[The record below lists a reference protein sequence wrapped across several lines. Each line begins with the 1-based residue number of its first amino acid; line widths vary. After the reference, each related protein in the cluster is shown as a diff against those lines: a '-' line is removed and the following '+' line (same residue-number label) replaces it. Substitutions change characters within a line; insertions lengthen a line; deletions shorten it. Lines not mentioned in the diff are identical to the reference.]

1 MTTTVPPRYRL
12 PVAIAASVAVVL
24 LVLVAVLVTG
34 GGGASPSPSPV
45 ASTSAFASASTDP
58 TSTPEGVVRA
68 FFDAYAKAGQTDD
81 PAGIEP
87 FVTGKTSSAYLSA
100 AGFLEG
106 QKEKG
111 KASVTTVLRLD
122 NMTTSAST
130 AGAATVTFDYT
141 EGGYNI
147 DPATGSPL
155 ESPIVLPA
163 TKVAVTVRQLGGRWL
178 VDAYQTQAQ

>member
-1 MTTTVPPRYRL
+1 MNVPPRYRL
-12 PVAIAASVAVVL
+12 PIAILASIAVVAVVL
-24 LVLVAVLVTG
+24 VVVLIANSGSANPVTSP
-34 GGGASPSPSPV
+34 GAS
-45 ASTSAFASASTDP
+45 ASASASTDP
-58 TSTPEGVVRA
+58 GATPEGAVRA
-68 FFDAYAKAGQTDD
+68 FFEAYAKAGQTDD

-100 AGFLEG
+100 AGFLQG

-122 NMTTSAST
+122 NITTSAST

-155 ESPIVLPA
+155 ESPMVLPT

-178 VDAYQTQAQ
+178 VDAYQAQTQ

>member
-1 MTTTVPPRYRL
+1 MTMAVPPRYRL

-24 LVLVAVLVTG
+24 TVLVAVLIANG
-34 GGGASPSPSPV
+34 GNVNPGPSPI
-45 ASTSAFASASTDP
+45 ASASASASASSDP

-81 PAGIEP
+81 PAGLEP
-87 FVTGKTSSAYLSA
+87 FVTGRTSSAYLSA
-100 AGFLEG
+100 AGFLQG

-122 NMTTSAST
+122 NMTAKTSADGT
-130 AGAATVTFDYT
+130 ATVTFDYT

-155 ESPIVLPA
+155 ESPMVLPA
-163 TKVAVTVRQLGGRWL
+163 TKVAVTVRQIGGRWL
-178 VDAYQTQAQ
+178 VDAYQSQVP

>member
-1 MTTTVPPRYRL
+1 MAVPPRYRL
-12 PVAIAASVAVVL
+12 PTAILASIAVVAVVL
-24 LVLVAVLVTG
+24 VVVIFANG
-34 GGGASPSPSPV
+34 GSANPIASPS
-45 ASTSAFASASTDP
+45 ASASASASTDP
-58 TSTPEGVVRA
+58 GATPEGAVRA
-68 FFDAYAKAGQTDD
+68 FFEAYAKAGQTDD

-100 AGFLEG
+100 AGFLQG

-155 ESPIVLPA
+155 ESPMVLPT
-163 TKVAVTVRQLGGRWL
+163 TKVVVTVRQLGGRWL
-178 VDAYQTQAQ
+178 VDAYQAQVK

>member
-1 MTTTVPPRYRL
+1 MNVPPRYRL
-12 PVAIAASVAVVL
+12 PIAIAASVAVVAVVFVV
-24 LVLVAVLVTG
+24 VLIASG
-34 GGGASPSPSPV
+34 GSANPIATPG
-45 ASTSAFASASTDP
+45 TSASASASTDP
-58 TSTPEGVVRA
+58 GATPEGAVRA
-68 FFDAYAKAGQTDD
+68 FFEAYAKAGQTDD

-147 DPATGSPL
+147 DPATGSAL
-155 ESPIVLPA
+155 ESPAVLPVE
-163 TKVAVTVRQLGGRWL
+163 KVTVVVHRVAGRWL
-178 VDAYQTQAQ
+178 VDAYQTQTQ

>member
-1 MTTTVPPRYRL
+1 MAVPPRYRL
-12 PVAIAASVAVVL
+12 PTAILASIAVVAVVL
-24 LVLVAVLVTG
+24 VVVIFANG
-34 GGGASPSPSPV
+34 GSANPIASPS
-45 ASTSAFASASTDP
+45 ASASASASTDP
-58 TSTPEGVVRA
+58 GATPEGAVRA
-68 FFDAYAKAGQTDD
+68 FFEAYAKAGQTDD

-100 AGFLEG
+100 AGFLQG
-106 QKEKG
+106 QREKG

-130 AGAATVTFDYT
+130 AGVATVTFDYT

-155 ESPIVLPA
+155 ESPMVLPT

-178 VDAYQTQAQ
+178 VDAYQAQVK

>member
-1 MTTTVPPRYRL
+1 MAVPPRYRL
-12 PVAIAASVAVVL
+12 PTAIAASVAVVL
-24 LVLVAVLVTG
+24 VVLVAVLVTG
-34 GGGASPSPSPV
+34 GGNPTTAPPSPTP
-45 ASTSAFASASTDP
+45 SASTDP
-58 TSTPEGVVRA
+58 GATPEGAVRA
-68 FFDAYAKAGQTDD
+68 FFEAYAKAGQTDD

-100 AGFLEG
+100 AGFLQG

-155 ESPIVLPA
+155 ESPMVLPT